1 MMPIENQEKFVSRE
15 TAARIVRLLR
25 QAGYEAYFVG
35 GCVRDLLLGTAPL
48 DYDIVT
54 SARPEEVQCLF
65 PKTLPVGIRF
75 GVILVIEDDHPY
87 EVATFRTEDGY
98 VDGRRPS
105 HVAFSSAQ
113 EDIYRRDFTI
123 NGLLMDP
130 DTSEIIDH
138 VGGGTDINRR
148 IIRTIGNPEQRFS
161 EDYLRMLRAIRFAAG
176 LNFHIDLQ
184 TLEAIRQHA
193 PAIRYIS
200 AERVREEL
208 TKLLTQGGARY
219 GMELLSETGLLHEL
233 LPEVDVLHGVEQPP
247 QFHPEGD
254 VWEHTLRM
262 LGLIPSGADER
273 LAWAALMHDL
283 GKALTRSENDSGI
296 HFYGHVRKSEE
307 IADAIMRRLKFSR
320 ASADAILDLIRY
332 HMVFMN
338 VQKMR
343 PSRLKRFLRMA
354 NFDLHLELHRLD
366 CLGSHGFVDNYEFC
380 KIKLAEFEIQDLRPP
395 RLINGNYLIE
405 LGLIP
410 GPLFSKILQS
420 VEDAQLNGEI
430 ATSEN
435 ARKWVTDKF
444 LKKIG

>member
-1 MMPIENQEKFVSRE
+1 
-15 TAARIVRLLR
+15 
-25 QAGYEAYFVG
+25 
-35 GCVRDLLLGTAPL
+35 
-48 DYDIVT
+48 
-54 SARPEEVQCLF
+54 
-65 PKTLPVGIRF
+65 VGIRF

-87 EVATFRTEDGY
+87 EVATFRTENGY
-98 VDGRRPS
+98 ADGRRPS

-138 VGGGTDINRR
+138 VGGSTDINRR

-161 EDYLRMLRAIRFAAG
+161 EDYLRMLRAVRFAAG
-176 LNFHIDLQ
+176 LNFHVDLQ

-233 LPEVDVLHGVEQPP
+233 LAEVDVLHGVEQPP

-283 GKALTRSENDSGI
+283 GKAFTRSEDDSGI

-307 IADAIMRRLKFSR
+307 IADAVMRRLKFSR
-320 ASADAILDLIRY
+320 ASTDAILELIRY

-354 NFDLHLELHRLD
+354 NFDLHLGLHRLD

-405 LGLIP
+405 MGLIP

-420 VEDAQLNGEI
+420 VEDAQLNGKI
-430 ATSEN
+430 VTSEN

-444 LKKIG
+444 LKKMG